1 MRCMSI
7 VKTHAI
13 VLKSDNYRET
23 SKLVTLF
30 TKDFGKIKCLAKGVR
45 DTKSKWGGVLLPM
58 CCLNI
63 VLYFNENKT
72 LHLLS
77 NAEHLKLYMDLY
89 GNFEKTKIGYRMVE
103 LISRTSADQH
113 PNPELFD
120 LLMNSLDT
128 LNSTPDSSAGHI
140 GNIFIGFEFKLAQA
154 LGIKV
159 DMDLLR
165 KKYLTSSGSAYAE
178 VVTENAL
185 LPNFVVADSV
195 DSLKNWNFNLQRDIK
210 LSRETL
216 TFLNDFFE
224 GYFDTHFDNLTFP
237 KTKKVFSKS

>member
-1 MRCMSI
+1 MAI
-7 VKTHAI
+7 IKTHAI

-45 DTKSKWGGVLLPM
+45 DTKTKWGGVLLPM

-63 VLYFNENKT
+63 VLYFKENKT

-89 GNFEKTKIGYRMVE
+89 SNFEKTKIGYSMVE

-113 PNPELFD
+113 PNQDLFE
-120 LLMNSLDT
+120 LLMSSLDA
-128 LNSTPDSSAGHI
+128 LNNTPDSSTEHI

-165 KKYLTSSGSAYAE
+165 KKYLAAVNSPYAG
-178 VVTENAL
+178 VVTENVP
-185 LPNFVVADSV
+185 LPDSIVADSV
-195 DSLKNWNFNLQRDIK
+195 NSLKNWNFNLQRDIK

-216 TFLNDFFE
+216 TFLNDFFD
-224 GYFDTHFDNLTFP
+224 GYFDTHFDNLPFP
-237 KTKKVFSKS
+237 KTRKVFSKSRS